1 MNVLITR
8 EKEKYAAFAAKLEK
22 VGLTPFSLPMIECVP
37 VPAIIS
43 GSYDYGVFFTSP
55 NAAKFFLN
63 LMLKGSVSRRSFL
76 SVRQRQRLF
85 WISD

>member
-43 GSYDYGVFFTSP
+43 GSYDYGGVFTSP
-55 NAAKFFLN
+55 NAAKFF
-63 LMLKGSVSRRSFL
+63 
-76 SVRQRQRLF
+76 
-85 WISD
+85 